1 MQYWLQQS
9 HGAIFSLLLAF
20 AAINLKADQTIGGTA
35 LNTLAPAFA
44 VVLSWAIQGQGNT
57 TINLPTWTR
66 ITEAS
71 LGINQLPDFWH
82 NVIFKNGFLTT
93 PIAFIILII
102 SIIVLYKTKF
112 GLRLRACG
120 EHPQAADSVG
130 ISVYKM
136 RYAGTIISGILGG
149 IGGLAYT
156 IAAGSGFQSTV
167 AGYGFLALAVMIFG
181 NWKPLRIFFASMF
194 FALFKIIGN
203 YSASLAFLPKFEN
216 IAESNYLYLMIPYI
230 VTMIVLILTSK
241 KSAAPKAEGI
251 PYDKGAR

>member
-1 MQYWLQQS
+1 ML
-9 HGAIFSLLLAF
+9 
-20 AAINLKADQTIGGTA
+20 
-35 LNTLAPAFA
+35 
-44 VVLSWAIQGQGNT
+44 
-57 TINLPTWTR
+57 
-66 ITEAS
+66 
-71 LGINQLPDFWH
+71 
-82 NVIFKNGFLTT
+82 FKNFYITT
-93 PIAFIILII
+93 PLALIILIV
-102 SIIVLYKTKF
+102 SVIILYKTKF
-112 GLRLRACG
+112 GLRLRSCG

-130 ISVYKM
+130 INVYRM

-156 IAAGSGFQSTV
+156 VAAGSGFQSTV

-181 NWKPLRIFFASMF
+181 NWKPVSIFFASMF
-194 FALFKIIGN
+194 FALFKVIGN

-216 IAESNYLYLMIPYI
+216 ITESNYLYLMIPYI